1 MQWHF
6 TNRWSIVQNQV
17 MDLEQLTP
25 LSICRSD
32 GSDMDLSWFIRY
44 FSNCRWL
51 FGPRSGLYFVSGE
64 NVWKR
69 LSAQDIRMQ
78 QNQIFVGLDQ
88 FISHLLFKSMLSILT
103 KTSLCIKYHCYLF
116 KWEVDALWTRICY
129 N

>member
-1 MQWHF
+1 
-6 TNRWSIVQNQV
+6 

-32 GSDMDLSWFIRY
+32 GSDMDLSGI
-44 FSNCRWL
+44 SVTVDDCL
-51 FGPRSGLYFVSGE
+51 DQDLACILSVAKMFG
-64 NVWKR
+64 KR

-88 FISHLLFKSMLSILT
+88 FISHLLFKSMLSIMT

-116 KWEVDALWTRICY
+116 K
-129 N
+129 